1 MDTLHQPFSN
11 ELHVRTG
18 LAEWFLTLPS
28 DDVART
34 AVHDGLGHILSLK
47 PETGLGFQKLPNHHN
62 ESRYTSQ
69 ILQACLNSLL
79 FLLVTQY
86 STSGVSSKGV
96 RLGAR
101 HLVSVTDPGVA
112 HRSEKGQVVVLSHT
126 DCLPTR
132 PTAVSLAA

>member
-1 MDTLHQPFSN
+1 MRIASNDAVGRIDT
-11 ELHVRTG
+11 
-18 LAEWFLTLPS
+18 S